1 GGNGTWNGTSKN
13 WTDKD
18 GQLNGSWAN
27 DNFAV
32 FQGTGGTVT
41 IANGFTPVVSGMQ
54 FFVDGYKVENGTIT
68 LGAPENWIN
77 VGDGSLQG
85 VNYVATIASVLDGQN
100 GMIKGGYD
108 TLTLTGQKTDTGD
121 TTVKEGT
128 LELSGNGS
136 IDARSGIVLA
146 STLYDHGRLLINKD
160 DPFTLSN
167 QVSGLGDV
175 TKDGAGTTVFAGNN
189 TFSGG
194 LTVKGGTA
202 QAGIADNAFG
212 SGNVTVRGG
221 ARLDLNDFNET
232 VGSLI
237 GETTGDGNIDLGSGT
252 LTLNQNLHGDFSGTI
267 SGTGGLTK
275 NGDGDLVL
283 YGVNTYAG
291 ATSVNRGDLVQGVA
305 GGFSSASAFAVAKGA
320 SIQLGGFETTIAGLA
335 NGGDVF
341 FGGMGGTVLNIAG
354 DYAGNDGTLHM
365 SAVLGD

>member
-1 GGNGTWNGTSKN
+1 
-13 WTDKD
+13 
-18 GQLNGSWAN
+18 
-27 DNFAV
+27 
-32 FQGTGGTVT
+32 
-41 IANGFTPVVSGMQ
+41 MQ

-100 GMIKGGYD
+100 GMIKGGYG
-108 TLTLTGQKTDTGD
+108 TLNLTGQNTYTGN
-121 TTVKEGT
+121 TTVQEGT

-136 IDARSGIVLA
+136 INPQSNIILA
-146 STLYDHGRLLINKD
+146 GTQFDQSHLLINKD
-160 DPFTLSN
+160 GAFTLSN

-175 TKDGAGTTVFAGNN
+175 TKEGAGTTVFAANN

-194 LTVKGGTA
+194 LIVEGGTA

-221 ARLDLNDFNET
+221 ATLDLNDFNET
-232 VGSLI
+232 VGSLM
-237 GETTGDGNIDLGSGT
+237 GKTTGDGNIDLGSGT

-283 YGVNTYAG
+283 YGENAYAG
-291 ATSVNRGDLVQGVA
+291 ATTVNRGGLVQGAA
-305 GGFSSASAFAVAKGA
+305 GGFSSASAFADQEWRWRSGA
-320 SIQLGGFETTIAGLA
+320 LWRERLCGCDDRQQGRSGAGRCWRLLVCFRLCGGKRRFDPAWRLR
-335 NGGDVF
+335 
-341 FGGMGGTVLNIAG
+341 
-354 DYAGNDGTLHM
+354 NDDCRPCQWRRCLLRRHGRHGAEHCGRLCRQ
-365 SAVLGD
+365 

>member
-1 GGNGTWNGTSKN
+1 
-13 WTDKD
+13 
-18 GQLNGSWAN
+18 
-27 DNFAV
+27 
-32 FQGTGGTVT
+32 
-41 IANGFTPVVSGMQ
+41 
-54 FFVDGYKVENGTIT
+54 
-68 LGAPENWIN
+68 
-77 VGDGSLQG
+77 
-85 VNYVATIASVLDGQN
+85 
-100 GMIKGGYD
+100 
-108 TLTLTGQKTDTGD
+108 
-121 TTVKEGT
+121 
-128 LELSGNGS
+128 
-136 IDARSGIVLA
+136 
-146 STLYDHGRLLINKD
+146 LINKD

-194 LTVKGGTA
+194 LTVEGGTA

-212 SGNVTVRGG
+212 SGKVTVRGG
-221 ARLDLNDFNET
+221 ARLDLNGFNET

-283 YGVNTYAG
+283 YGENAYAG
-291 ATSVNRGDLVQGVA
+291 ATTVNRGGLVQGAA
-305 GGFSSASAFAVAKGA
+305 GGFSSASAFTVAKGA

-365 SAVLGD
+365 SAVLGNDNSL